1 MSVRMRWAS
10 TCEVKNANS
19 NKTVIAE
26 IQDFTEK
33 DRLNVVL
40 NKSVKLSMKWN
51 GRVYEGRMAGI
62 DFISTGPIGHAYT
75 EGR

>member
-1 MSVRMRWAS
+1 MTTKIRWD
-10 TCEVKNANS
+10 TICEVKNASS
-19 NKTVIAE
+19 NKTVEAE

-33 DRLNVVL
+33 DRLNVVI

-62 DFISTGPIGHAYT
+62 DFTSTGPRGQTYT